1 MNNKNISRSSTAIR
15 AFRILETVAAVQD
28 PISAT
33 EVANLLEVDKST
45 VYRMLVTLMDAGY
58 VLRDDA
64 SKRYKLSY
72 KVVSLSRYLL
82 AGNELS
88 GLIRKTMRSI
98 SSHTGETVH
107 LSVLERYET
116 TIIDKVKGGQILSV
130 DFQIGDHAPLH
141 CTSIGKTLLAFQ
153 DVRLVE
159 QVIAKGLPQVAKNTI
174 TNPRKFRKELQL
186 IRSQG
191 YAFDDAEMADDMRC
205 VAVPIFE
212 SNGVSKGISMSG
224 PISRFTLDRLQ
235 ELKESLQ
242 EHVWKLS
249 EEMGGIPGAL

>member
-1 MNNKNISRSSTAIR
+1 
-15 AFRILETVAAVQD
+15 VAAAQD
-28 PISAT
+28 PMSAT
-33 EVANLLEVDKST
+33 EVAKLLGVDKST

-72 KVVSLSRYLL
+72 KIVSLSRNLL
-82 AGNELS
+82 AGNEMS

-98 SSHTGETVH
+98 SRQTGETVH
-107 LSVLERYET
+107 LSVLEGHET
-116 TIIDKVKGGQILSV
+116 TIISKVKGEQILSV

-141 CTSIGKTLLAFQ
+141 CTSIGKALLAFQ

-159 QVIAKGLPQVAKNTI
+159 QVIAKGLPKVARKTI
-174 TNPRKFRKELQL
+174 TNPIEFRKELQR

-191 YAFDDAEMADDMRC
+191 FAYDDAEMADDMRC

-212 SNGVSKGISMSG
+212 SAGVDKGISMSG
-224 PISRFTLDRLQ
+224 PISRFSHERLV
-235 ELKESLQ
+235 ELKNSLL

-249 EEMGGIPGAL
+249 EELGGIPGAL

>member
-1 MNNKNISRSSTAIR
+1 MLYPKNLIRGYIVNNKNISRSSTAIR

-98 SSHTGETVH
+98 SSH
-107 LSVLERYET
+107 
-116 TIIDKVKGGQILSV
+116 
-130 DFQIGDHAPLH
+130 
-141 CTSIGKTLLAFQ
+141 
-153 DVRLVE
+153 
-159 QVIAKGLPQVAKNTI
+159 
-174 TNPRKFRKELQL
+174 
-186 IRSQG
+186 
-191 YAFDDAEMADDMRC
+191 
-205 VAVPIFE
+205 
-212 SNGVSKGISMSG
+212 SKG
-224 PISRFTLDRLQ
+224 R
-235 ELKESLQ
+235 
-242 EHVWKLS
+242 
-249 EEMGGIPGAL
+249 